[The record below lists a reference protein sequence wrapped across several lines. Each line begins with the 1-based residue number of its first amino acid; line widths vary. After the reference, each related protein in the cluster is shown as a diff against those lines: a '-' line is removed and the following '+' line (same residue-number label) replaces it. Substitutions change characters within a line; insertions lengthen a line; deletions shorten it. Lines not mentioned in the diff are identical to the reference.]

1 MKTSSTVIDHYRSGS
16 GCRKGFTLVE
26 LLTVVAIIALLA
38 ALTLGGIGSMTERSK
53 FPQCASNLR
62 QLAQATFQYA
72 QDNDNQVPPSVYN
85 ADPNAK
91 GGSVW
96 KDRLDPYLPVPQ
108 QGNKSTKSP
117 YFCPSAR
124 RPGDW
129 ANSAPDY
136 TCNDRADAASTT
148 GAFVG
153 LAWTPVYPAQVR
165 LAQIQRPSK
174 VIMFADSF
182 CNSDVRQSGAWSIS
196 MSRLGSATY
205 FGQPTLPTTGIA
217 PIHFF
222 KSNPVSGKFNAVFF
236 DGHVESFDWNDPR
249 LQDSAFRRG
258 LVDTQ

>member
-1 MKTSSTVIDHYRSGS
+1 MKTSSTVIDRYRSGS

-26 LLTVVAIIALLA
+26 LLTVVAIIAVLA

-53 FPQCASNLR
+53 FAKCASNLR

-72 QDNDNQVPPSVYN
+72 QDNNNQVPSAVYN
-85 ADPNAK
+85 ADPNAG
-91 GGSVW
+91 GGSIW
-96 KDRLDPYLPVPQ
+96 TDRLDPYLPKPKI
-108 QGNKSTKSP
+108 GNKSTESP

-136 TCNDRADAASTT
+136 TCCDRADAGATT

-153 LAWTPVYPAQVR
+153 QAWTPVYPSQVR
-165 LAQIQRPSK
+165 LGQIQSPARM
-174 VIMFADSF
+174 IMFADSF
-182 CNSDVRQSGAWSIS
+182 ANSDVRQSAAWGVL
-196 MSRLGSATY
+196 MGRLGSATY
-205 FGQPTLPTTGIA
+205 FGKPTLPTTGLA
-217 PIHFF
+217 PRHFY

-249 LQDSAFRRG
+249 LQDSAFRRS

>member
-72 QDNDNQVPPSVYN
+72 QDNDNQVPPSAYGV
-85 ADPNAK
+85 
-91 GGSVW
+91 GTIWSGS
-96 KDRLDPYLPVPQ
+96 LDPYLPVPKP
-108 QGNKSTKSP
+108 GNKSTKSP

-153 LAWTPVYPAQVR
+153 LAWTTSPPAQVR

-182 CNSDVRQSGAWSIS
+182 YNRDVRQSAAWGIS

-217 PIHFF
+217 PRHFF

>member
-1 MKTSSTVIDHYRSGS
+1 M
-16 GCRKGFTLVE
+16 E
-26 LLTVVAIIALLA
+26 LLAVVAIIAILA
-38 ALTLGGIGSMTERSK
+38 TLAFGGIGRMTETSK
-53 FPQCASNLR
+53 SMKCASNLR
-62 QLAQATFQYA
+62 QLAQAVFQYT
-72 QDNDNQVPPSVYN
+72 QDNDGQVPPSVYN
-85 ADPNAK
+85 ADPNAG

-96 KDRLDPYLPVPQ
+96 KDRLDPYLPVPKP
-108 QGNKSTKSP
+108 GNKSTESP
-117 YFCPSAR
+117 YFCPSAS

-136 TCNDRADAASTT
+136 TCCDRADAASTT

-165 LAQIQRPSK
+165 LAQIQHPAK
-174 VIMFADSF
+174 MIMFADSF
-182 CNSDVRQSGAWSIS
+182 WNSDVRQSAAWSLA

-217 PIHFF
+217 PRHFF

-249 LQDSAFRRG
+249 LQDSAFRKS